1 MSFAISLTAYHVTRA
16 RPTRS
21 KSHENPFKCRRDQP
35 RLLRGSLL
43 CIRARD
49 STGRANKTENYL
61 CRAWGRFRVAKSLL
75 AQYHRELRG
84 MASFLGA
91 ARRVRFC
98 KEKIRGRPGRV
109 LVR

>member
-1 MSFAISLTAYHVTRA
+1 MSSAISLTAYQVTRA

-21 KSHENPFKCRRDQP
+21 KSHENPFKCRRDP
-35 RLLRGSLL
+35 RLFRGSLL
-43 CIRARD
+43 CIRALD
-49 STGRANKTENYL
+49 STGRANKTENNL